1 MLPLHLAAQNGHTT
15 VVNLLLGHRNKRD
28 VQSKGQMVNAKDQV
42 GQPTSSTQAAS
53 RGGGCVLVCVAD
65 SFLALLMQARF

>member
-42 GQPTSSTQAAS
+42 GQPTSSTRAAS
-53 RGGGCVLVCVAD
+53 RGVAAYFGICVCC
-65 SFLALLMQARF
+65 R